1 MAKKII
7 VALLVLTLSTI
18 GFADTK
24 CKRCGYVKKHTHFP
38 PYSKQLQD
46 VIKVASEKTK
56 ISLSEKDK
64 EIINKIIKKEN
75 ASGNLKARN
84 GTCYGLGQGK
94 PATYKGAGVPYNT
107 TCPIEQVIM
116 ILKYIK
122 SRYKTFNKAWQH
134 HVNRNWY

>member
-1 MAKKII
+1 MAKI
-7 VALLVLTLSTI
+7 VVALLLVLTLSTQA
-18 GFADTK
+18 FADIK

-56 ISLSEKDK
+56 ISLTKNDK
-64 EIINKIIKKEN
+64 EIINKIIKREN
-75 ASGNLKARN
+75 AQGNLKARN

-116 ILKYIK
+116 ILKYVK
-122 SRYKTFNKAWQH
+122 SRYKTFDKAWQH
-134 HVNRNWY
+134 HKLKKWY